1 MRILFSLSSVGI
13 REAKQIKETLISGWI
28 TTGFKTKESERLVA
42 ICCGVNHAVCLGSQT
57 ACAEM
62 TIYIYCQCIRSLP
75 CGSKTHLVGYTGW
88 LMGNGLRK
96 IAWCY
101 HREDKGHHSCRS
113 CRHSLWLWQDIL
125 SSWKQEI
132 FITCKEWNSK
142 SNRQSDCYDWYSSC
156 ICSNMVQKAS
166 RKLHGFFKL

>member
-1 MRILFSLSSVGI
+1 MQYVLAHKLLVQKWLYTLLKLRIQMKLS
-13 REAKQIKETLISGWI
+13 QL
-28 TTGFKTKESERLVA
+28 
-42 ICCGVNHAVCLGSQT
+42 
-57 ACAEM
+57 
-62 TIYIYCQCIRSLP
+62 TIHIYCQCIRSLP
-75 CGSKTHLVGYTGW
+75 CGSKTHLGGYTGW

-142 SNRQSDCYDWYSSC
+142 SNRQSDCYDWYISC

-166 RKLHGFFKL
+166 RKLHGFFQALVYSVTKVPLALATRKWLK